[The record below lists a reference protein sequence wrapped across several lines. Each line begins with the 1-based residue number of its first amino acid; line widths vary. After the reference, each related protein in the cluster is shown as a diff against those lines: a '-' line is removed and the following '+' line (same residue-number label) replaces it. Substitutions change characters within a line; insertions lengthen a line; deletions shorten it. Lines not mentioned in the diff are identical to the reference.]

1 MMAANAPLP
10 LRHLDMDLLRALVAI
25 ADSGSF
31 SAAGQQLGRSQ
42 SAVSLQIKRLEDLV
56 GHVLLDRANGRVVG
70 PTEEGRLLIDYGRRI
85 LRLNDE
91 AYSVFAQP
99 GLAGRLRVGVPE
111 ELMEGVFPDVIA
123 AFARAC
129 PRVELSLRC
138 DISVRLQAALDA
150 GELDLAV
157 TKRVGGATSG
167 GTGGAS
173 GTAAGGASVRVLRRE
188 PLVWFSGEAGDAHR
202 RRPLPLAVFHE
213 GCVFRVAALAAL
225 AKAKIPAQAAF
236 VGNGFTGIRHA
247 VAAGLAVTPLP
258 RSMAC
263 DGLVQVKSGLPRLP
277 DCELVATFAAGE
289 ASAAAR
295 RLVALLEERLWG
307 RTAVAA

>member
-1 MMAANAPLP
+1 MQKPPGHP

-25 ADSGSF
+25 ADTGSF
-31 SAAGQQLGRSQ
+31 SAAGQQLGRGQ
-42 SAVSLQIKRLEDLV
+42 SAISLQIKRLEELV
-56 GHVLLDRANGRVVG
+56 GQTLLDRANGRVIG

-111 ELMEGVFPDVIA
+111 ELMEGVFPDVMA
-123 AFARAC
+123 AFSRAC
-129 PRVELSLRC
+129 PRVELHLRC
-138 DISVRLQAALDA
+138 DISVRLGAALDA

-157 TKRVGGATSG
+157 TKRVGEKTPAGSR
-167 GTGGAS
+167 AS
-173 GTAAGGASVRVLRRE
+173 TRVLRRE
-188 PLVWFSGEAGDAHR
+188 AIVWFVGESSDAHR

-225 AKAKIPAQAAF
+225 AKAAISAQPMF
-236 VGNGFTGIRHA
+236 VGNSFTGIRHA
-247 VAAGLAVTPLP
+247 VAAGMAVTPLP

-263 DGLVQVKSGLPRLP
+263 AGLVQVKSGLPKLP
-277 DCELVATFAAGE
+277 NTELVASFAAGA

-295 RLVALLEERLWG
+295 RLVDLLEERLWG
-307 RTAVAA
+307 PTVAAA

>member
-1 MMAANAPLP
+1 MMP

-31 SAAGQQLGRSQ
+31 SAAGLQLGRSQ
-42 SAVSLQIKRLEDLV
+42 SAISLQVKRLEDLV
-56 GHVLLDRANGRVVG
+56 GQTLLDRINGRVVG

-91 AYSVFAQP
+91 AYSCFAQP

-111 ELMEGVFPDVIA
+111 ELMEGVFPDVMA

-129 PRVELSLRC
+129 PRVELHLRC
-138 DISVRLQAALDA
+138 DISVRLAAALDA

-157 TKRVGGATSG
+157 TKRVGEKA
-167 GTGGAS
+167 
-173 GTAAGGASVRVLRRE
+173 AAGARVLRRE
-188 PLVWFSGEAGDAHR
+188 ALVWFVGDSSDAHR

-225 AKAKIPAQAAF
+225 AKAEIAAQPIF
-236 VGNGFTGIRHA
+236 VGNSFTGIRHA
-247 VAAGLAVTPLP
+247 VAAGMAVTPLP

-263 DGLVQVKSGLPRLP
+263 AGLVQVKSGLPKLP
-277 DCELVATFAAGE
+277 TTELVAHFAPGE
-289 ASAAAR
+289 ASAAAK
-295 RLVALLEERLWG
+295 RLVDLLEERLWG
-307 RTAVAA
+307 PTVAAA

>member
-1 MMAANAPLP
+1 MMTMPP
-10 LRHLDMDLLRALVAI
+10 LRHLDMNLLRALVAI

-31 SAAGQQLGRSQ
+31 SAAGQQLGRTQ
-42 SAVSLQIKRLEDLV
+42 SAVSLQIKRLEELV
-56 GHVLLDRANGRVVG
+56 GQTLLDRANGRVGG

-91 AYSVFAQP
+91 AYSCFAQP

-111 ELMEGVFPDVIA
+111 ELMEGVFPYVMS

-129 PRVELSLRC
+129 PRVELHLRC
-138 DISVRLQAALDA
+138 DISVRLAAALEA

-157 TKRVGGATSG
+157 TKRVGEKAPSG
-167 GTGGAS
+167 S
-173 GTAAGGASVRVLRRE
+173 RVLRRE
-188 PLVWFSGEAGDAHR
+188 ALVWFVGDGSAAHR

-225 AKAKIPAQAAF
+225 AKAAIPAQFVF
-236 VGNGFTGIRHA
+236 VGTSFTGIRHA
-247 VAAGLAVTPLP
+247 VAAGMAVTPLP

-263 DGLVQVKSGLPRLP
+263 AGLVQVKSGLPKLP
-277 DCELVATFAAGE
+277 TTELLASFAAGDT
-289 ASAAAR
+289 SVAAR
-295 RLVALLEERLWG
+295 RLVDFLEERLWG
-307 RTAVAA
+307 PTVAAA